1 MDHAADLRM
10 LRDRLRVRAVV
21 LAQFEAA
28 GDVDHVGLIIVPDSA
43 KKRCDVARV
52 VAIGPGFWTFKGRRW
67 PMPDIKPGDRV
78 ILVPELAQWAPF
90 YMYGDEKRLILKA
103 DGILSAVDEGVDIL
117 SVRKVAP

>member
-1 MDHAADLRM
+1 MRTFRPLGDTI
-10 LRDRLRVRAVV
+10 VV
-21 LAQFEAA
+21 VPEKH
-28 GDVDHVGLIIVPDSA
+28 VDHVGLIIVPDSA

-52 VAIGPGFWTFKGRRW
+52 DAIGPGFWTFKGRRW